1 MGVGDS
7 QEILDGLT
15 KFFLEEDYEVTGVTT
30 GDEALKSFYHAQPN
44 LVFLDVMLPGLSG
57 FEICGRVR

>member
-15 KFFLEEDYEVTGVTT
+15 KFFLEADYEVTGVIT
-30 GDEALKSFYHAQPN
+30 GDEAVENFYQAQPK

>member
-7 QEILDGLT
+7 QEILDGHA
-15 KFFLEEDYEVTGVTT
+15 KFFLEEDYEMTGVTT
-30 GDEALKSFYHAQPN
+30 GDEALKSFYQAQPN
-44 LVFLDVMLPGLSG
+44 LVFLEVMLPVLSG